1 MNRSASVKAGAHETN
16 VKRIKVLKRRI
27 IDTTVKE
34 LTKQFLVLPMTK
46 QCLHSPLCLYSN
58 VGLANRMKITSAV
71 VALIK
76 DNVLNLVSTSWK
88 GKLFLK
94 TCTLILDPDIL
105 PTVPEIVYILT
116 V

>member
-1 MNRSASVKAGAHETN
+1 
-16 VKRIKVLKRRI
+16 
-27 IDTTVKE
+27 
-34 LTKQFLVLPMTK
+34 
-46 QCLHSPLCLYSN
+46 
-58 VGLANRMKITSAV
+58 MKITSAV